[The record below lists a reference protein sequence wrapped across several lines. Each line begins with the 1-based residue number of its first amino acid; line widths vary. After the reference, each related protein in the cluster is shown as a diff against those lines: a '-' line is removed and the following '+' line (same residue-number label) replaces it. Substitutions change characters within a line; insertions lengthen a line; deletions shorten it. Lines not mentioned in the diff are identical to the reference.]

1 MFNTK
6 LPIQSELPTSRQL
19 LRSTVI
25 AVGVAAV
32 LLVTVVM
39 PSEYAIDPTGVG
51 RALGLSQ
58 MGEIKITLAEEAA
71 ADAADA
77 AVQPVAAPVAQ
88 APAPA
93 QPLAQEQVA
102 AVPVATPVVPPE
114 PALKSD
120 EVTVTLKPGEA
131 SEIKLEM
138 LDKATVSYEWTTN
151 GVPVNH
157 DTHGEPYNGPNG
169 YFHSY
174 SKGKQVEGDKGEFT
188 AIFDGTHGW
197 FWRNRS
203 NKDVT
208 ITLKTKGE
216 YLSVKRVI

>member
-6 LPIQSELPTSRQL
+6 LPTQSELPTSRQL

-51 RALGLSQ
+51 RVLGLTQ
-58 MGEIKITLAEEAA
+58 MGEMKEILAEEAA
-71 ADAADA
+71 ADAT
-77 AVQPVAAPVAQ
+77 VQPAAAPVVQ

-93 QPLAQEQVA
+93 QVAPQEQVVA
-102 AVPVATPVVPPE
+102 APTAEPVAE
-114 PALKSD
+114 AQPALKSD

-138 LDKATVSYEWTTN
+138 LDKATVSYE
-151 GVPVNH
+151 
-157 DTHGEPYNGPNG
+157 
-169 YFHSY
+169 
-174 SKGKQVEGDKGEFT
+174 
-188 AIFDGTHGW
+188 
-197 FWRNRS
+197 
-203 NKDVT
+203 
-208 ITLKTKGE
+208 
-216 YLSVKRVI
+216 

>member
-6 LPIQSELPTSRQL
+6 LPTINELPTSRQL

-25 AVGVAAV
+25 AIGVAAA

-39 PSEYAIDPTGVG
+39 PSEYAIDPTGAG
-51 RALGLSQ
+51 RVLGLTQ
-58 MGEIKITLAEEAA
+58 MGELKITLAEEAA
-71 ADAADA
+71 ADAA
-77 AVQPVAAPVAQ
+77 VQPVTAPVAQ

-93 QPLAQEQVA
+93 QPVAQEQVA
-102 AVPVATPVVPPE
+102 AAPVAEPASAPE

-120 EVTVTLKPGEA
+120 EISVTLKPGED

-151 GVPVNH
+151 DVPVNH
-157 DTHGEPYNGPNG
+157 DTHGEPYNGPKG
-169 YFHSY
+169 YYHSY
-174 SKGKQVEGDKGEFT
+174 SKGKQIKSDKGEFT

-203 NKDVT
+203 NSDVT

>member
-6 LPIQSELPTSRQL
+6 LPTQSELPTSRQL

-25 AVGVAAV
+25 AMGVAAA

-51 RALGLSQ
+51 RVLGLTQ
-58 MGEIKITLAEEAA
+58 MGEMKEVLAEEAA
-71 ADAADA
+71 ADAA
-77 AVQPVAAPVAQ
+77 VQPAATPVVQ
-88 APAPA
+88 APAPGQVA
-93 QPLAQEQVA
+93 PQEQVA
-102 AVPVATPVVPPE
+102 AAPVAEPVAE
-114 PALKSD
+114 PQQALKTD

-138 LDKATVSYEWTTN
+138 VDKATVSYEWATD

-157 DTHGEPYNGPNG
+157 DTHGEPYNGPKG
-169 YFHSY
+169 YYHSY
-174 SKGKQVEGDKGEFT
+174 SKAKQVKGDKGEFT

-203 NKDVT
+203 NSDVT

>member
-6 LPIQSELPTSRQL
+6 LPTQSELPTSRQL

-25 AVGVAAV
+25 AVGVAAA

-51 RALGLSQ
+51 RVLGLTQ
-58 MGEIKITLAEEAA
+58 MGEMKEILAEEAA
-71 ADAADA
+71 ADAA
-77 AVQPVAAPVAQ
+77 VQPAAAQVVQ
-88 APAPA
+88 APAPSQVA
-93 QPLAQEQVA
+93 PQEQVA
-102 AVPVATPVVPPE
+102 AAPVAEPVAE
-114 PALKSD
+114 PQQPLKTD
-120 EVTVTLKPGEA
+120 EMTVTLKPGEA

-138 LDKATVSYEWTTN
+138 LDKATVSYEWATD

-157 DTHGEPYNGPNG
+157 DTHGEPYNGPKG
-169 YFHSY
+169 YYHSY
-174 SKGKQVEGDKGEFT
+174 SKAKQITGDKGEFT

-203 NKDVT
+203 NSDVT

>member
-6 LPIQSELPTSRQL
+6 LPTQSELPTSRQL

-25 AVGVAAV
+25 AVCVAAA

-51 RALGLSQ
+51 RVLGLTQ
-58 MGEIKITLAEEAA
+58 MGEMKKTLAEEAA
-71 ADAADA
+71 ADAA
-77 AVQPVAAPVAQ
+77 VQPVAQ
-88 APAPA
+88 APAPV
-93 QPLAQEQVA
+93 QPVAQEQVA
-102 AVPVATPVVPPE
+102 AAPVTEPTAAPE
-114 PALKSD
+114 PNLKSD

-169 YFHSY
+169 YYHSY
-174 SKGKQVEGDKGEFT
+174 SKGKQVKGDKGEFT

-203 NKDVT
+203 NSDVT

>member
-6 LPIQSELPTSRQL
+6 LPTQNELPTSRQL
-19 LRSTVI
+19 LRSTMI
-25 AVGVAAV
+25 AVVVAAA

-39 PSEYAIDPTGVG
+39 PADYAIDPTGVG
-51 RALGLSQ
+51 RMLGLTQ
-58 MGEIKITLAEEAA
+58 MGEIKKTLAAEV
-71 ADAADA
+71 AADA
-77 AVQPVAAPVAQ
+77 AVPPAVAPVAQ

-93 QPLAQEQVA
+93 QPAPQQQVA
-102 AVPVATPVVPPE
+102 PAAVAEPAAEPQ

-131 SEIKLEM
+131 REIKLEM

-151 GVPVNH
+151 GIPVNH
-157 DTHGEPYNGPNG
+157 DTHGEPYNGPSG

-174 SKGKQVEGDKGEFT
+174 SKGKQVKGDKGEFT

-203 NKDVT
+203 NRDVT

>member
-1 MFNTK
+1 MFNTQ
-6 LPIQSELPTSRQL
+6 LPTQSELPTSRQL

-25 AVGVAAV
+25 AVVVAAA
-32 LLVTVVM
+32 LLVSVVM

-51 RALGLSQ
+51 RVLGLTQ
-58 MGEIKITLAEEAA
+58 MGEMKKTLAEEAA
-71 ADAADA
+71 ADAAVQPA
-77 AVQPVAAPVAQ
+77 AAPVAQATVPVQTVAQEPVAAPVA
-88 APAPA
+88 
-93 QPLAQEQVA
+93 E
-102 AVPVATPVVPPE
+102 PE
-114 PALKSD
+114 SALKSD

-138 LDKATVSYEWTTN
+138 LNKATVSYEWTTN

-157 DTHGEPYNGPNG
+157 DTHGEPYNAPKG
-169 YFHSY
+169 YYHSY
-174 SKGKQVEGDKGEFT
+174 SKAKQITGDKGEFT

-203 NKDVT
+203 NSKVT

>member
-6 LPIQSELPTSRQL
+6 LPTQSELPTSRQL
-19 LRSTVI
+19 LRSTLI
-25 AVGVAAV
+25 AVGVAAA
-32 LLVTVVM
+32 LLVSVVM

-51 RALGLSQ
+51 RVLGLTQ
-58 MGEIKITLAEEAA
+58 MGEMKKTLAEEAA
-71 ADAADA
+71 ADAA
-77 AVQPVAAPVAQ
+77 VQPAAAPVVQ
-88 APAPA
+88 AP
-93 QPLAQEQVA
+93 
-102 AVPVATPVVPPE
+102 VPVAEPAAEPQ

-120 EVTVTLKPGEA
+120 EMTVTLKPGEA

-138 LDKATVSYEWTTN
+138 LNKATVSYEWTTN

-157 DTHGEPYNGPNG
+157 DTHGEPYNGPKG
-169 YFHSY
+169 YYHSY
-174 SKGKQVEGDKGEFT
+174 SKAKQIKGDKGEFT

-203 NKDVT
+203 NSDVT

>member
-1 MFNTK
+1 MFNTQ
-6 LPIQSELPTSRQL
+6 LPTQSELPTSRQL

-25 AVGVAAV
+25 AVGVAAA

-51 RALGLSQ
+51 RVLGLTQ
-58 MGEIKITLAEEAA
+58 MGEIKKTLAEEAA
-71 ADAADA
+71 ADAA
-77 AVQPVAAPVAQ
+77 VQPAVAPVVQAPVPVQPIAQEPVAAAPVA
-88 APAPA
+88 
-93 QPLAQEQVA
+93 E
-102 AVPVATPVVPPE
+102 PVAEPE
-114 PALKSD
+114 SALKSD
-120 EVTVTLKPGEA
+120 EMTVTLKPGEA

-138 LDKATVSYEWTTN
+138 LNTATVSYEWATN
-151 GVPVNH
+151 GMPVNH
-157 DTHGEPYNGPNG
+157 DTHGEPYNGPQG
-169 YFHSY
+169 YYHRY
-174 SKGKQVEGDKGEFT
+174 SKGKQVKADKGEFT

>member
-6 LPIQSELPTSRQL
+6 LPTHSELPTSRQL

-25 AVGVAAV
+25 ALGVAAA
-32 LLVTVVM
+32 LLTTVVM

-51 RALGLSQ
+51 RVLGLTQ
-58 MGEIKITLAEEAA
+58 MGELKETLAEEAA
-71 ADAADA
+71 ADSAA
-77 AVQPVAAPVAQ
+77 QSVAANPT
-88 APAPA
+88 PAPIPVQQA
-93 QPLAQEQVA
+93 TQLQVA
-102 AVPVATPVVPPE
+102 AAPAAEAVVEPK

-174 SKGKQVEGDKGEFT
+174 SKGQQVKGDKGEFT

-203 NKDVT
+203 KSDVT
-208 ITLKTKGE
+208 ITLKTEGE

>member
-6 LPIQSELPTSRQL
+6 PPTHSELPTSRQL

-25 AVGVAAV
+25 AVVVATA

-51 RALGLSQ
+51 RVLGLTQ
-58 MGEIKITLAEEAA
+58 MGDMKIALTKEAVT
-71 ADAADA
+71 DA
-77 AVQPVAAPVAQ
+77 AVQSA
-88 APAPA
+88 
-93 QPLAQEQVA
+93 AQEQVA
-102 AVPVATPVVPPE
+102 TVTVAQPK

-120 EVTVTLKPGEA
+120 EVTVTLKPGEV

-138 LDKATVSYEWTTN
+138 LDKATVSYEWVTD
-151 GVPVNH
+151 GAPVNH
-157 DTHGEPYNGPNG
+157 ETHGEPYNGPKG
-169 YFHSY
+169 YYHSY
-174 SKGKQVEGDKGEFT
+174 SKAKQVNGDKGEFT

-203 NKDVT
+203 NSDVT

-216 YLSVKRVI
+216 YLNVKRVI

>member
-6 LPIQSELPTSRQL
+6 LPTLNELPTSRQL

-25 AVGVAAV
+25 ALAVAAA

-39 PSEYAIDPTGVG
+39 PSEYATDPTGVG
-51 RALGLSQ
+51 RVLGLTQ
-58 MGEIKITLAEEAA
+58 MGELKETLAEEAA
-71 ADAADA
+71 ADAAAQSA
-77 AVQPVAAPVAQ
+77 ALTP

-93 QPLAQEQVA
+93 QVPEAAQVQVA
-102 AVPVATPVVPPE
+102 AAPVVEAVAEPK

-120 EVTVTLKPGEA
+120 EVVVTLKPGEA

-151 GVPVNH
+151 GAPVNH

-174 SKGKQVEGDKGEFT
+174 SKGLQVKGDKGEFT

-203 NKDVT
+203 KSDVT

-216 YLSVKRVI
+216 YLSVKRAI

>member
-6 LPIQSELPTSRQL
+6 PPTHSELPTSRQL

-25 AVGVAAV
+25 AVGVAAA

-51 RALGLSQ
+51 RLLGLTQ
-58 MGEIKITLAEEAA
+58 MGEMKKTLAEEAT
-71 ADAADA
+71 ADA
-77 AVQPVAAPVAQ
+77 AVQPAAAPAVQ
-88 APAPA
+88 APAPV
-93 QPLAQEQVA
+93 QPAQEQVA
-102 AVPVATPVVPPE
+102 VAPVAEPPAAPQPE
-114 PALKSD
+114 LKSD
-120 EVTVTLKPGEA
+120 ELTITLKPGEA

-138 LDKATVSYEWTTN
+138 RDKATVSYEWKTN

-157 DTHGEPYNGPNG
+157 DTHGEPYNGPQG
-169 YFHSY
+169 YYHSY
-174 SKGKQVEGDKGEFT
+174 SKAKQVNGDKGEFS

-203 NKDVT
+203 DSDVT

>member
-1 MFNTK
+1 
-6 LPIQSELPTSRQL
+6 
-19 LRSTVI
+19 
-25 AVGVAAV
+25 VAE
-32 LLVTVVM
+32 
-39 PSEYAIDPTGVG
+39 P
-51 RALGLSQ
+51 
-58 MGEIKITLAEEAA
+58 AA
-71 ADAADA
+71 A
-77 AVQPVAAPVAQ
+77 
-88 APAPA
+88 
-93 QPLAQEQVA
+93 
-102 AVPVATPVVPPE
+102 PE

-138 LDKATVSYEWTTN
+138 LDKATVSYEWATN

-174 SKGKQVEGDKGEFT
+174 SKGKQVKGDKGEFT

-203 NKDVT
+203 NSDVT

>member
-1 MFNTK
+1 MFNTQ
-6 LPIQSELPTSRQL
+6 LPTHSELPTSRKL

-25 AVGVAAV
+25 AVAVAVA
-32 LLVTVVM
+32 LLVSVVM

-51 RALGLSQ
+51 RALGLTQ
-58 MGEIKITLAEEAA
+58 MGEMKITLAEEAA
-71 ADAADA
+71 ADVV
-77 AVQPVAAPVAQ
+77 VQPTAALVVQ
-88 APAPA
+88 APAPV
-93 QPLAQEQVA
+93 QPAPQEQVA
-102 AVPVATPVVPPE
+102 AAPAIEPVAEPQ

-138 LDKATVSYEWTTN
+138 LNTATVSYEWATN

-157 DTHGEPYNGPNG
+157 DTHGEPHNGPKG
-169 YFHSY
+169 YYHSY
-174 SKGKQVEGDKGEFT
+174 SKAKQVNGDKGEFT

-203 NKDVT
+203 NRDVT

>member
-6 LPIQSELPTSRQL
+6 LPTINELPTSRQL

-25 AVGVAAV
+25 AVGVAAA

-51 RALGLSQ
+51 RVLGLTQ
-58 MGEIKITLAEEAA
+58 MGEMKITLAEEAV
-71 ADAADA
+71 ADA
-77 AVQPVAAPVAQ
+77 AVQPAAAPVAQ
-88 APAPA
+88 APAPV
-93 QPLAQEQVA
+93 QPVVQEPVA
-102 AVPVATPVVPPE
+102 AAPVAEPIAEPG

-151 GVPVNH
+151 GIPVNH

-169 YFHSY
+169 YYHSY
-174 SKGKQVEGDKGEFT
+174 SKGKQVKADKGEFT

-203 NKDVT
+203 NQDVT

>member
-6 LPIQSELPTSRQL
+6 LPTQSELPTSRQL

-25 AVGVAAV
+25 AVGVAAA

-51 RALGLSQ
+51 RVLGLTQ
-58 MGEIKITLAEEAA
+58 MGEMKKNLAEEAA
-71 ADAADA
+71 A
-77 AVQPVAAPVAQ
+77 VQPAAASVAQAPVPFQPVVKEPVAAAPVA
-88 APAPA
+88 
-93 QPLAQEQVA
+93 E
-102 AVPVATPVVPPE
+102 PVAEPE

-169 YFHSY
+169 YYHSY
-174 SKGKQVEGDKGEFT
+174 SKAKQVTGDKGEFT

-203 NKDVT
+203 TSNVT

>member
-6 LPIQSELPTSRQL
+6 LPTQSELPTSSQL

-25 AVGVAAV
+25 ALCAAAA

-51 RALGLSQ
+51 RVLGLTQ
-58 MGEIKITLAEEAA
+58 MGEMKIILSEEAA
-71 ADAADA
+71 ADAAVQPA
-77 AVQPVAAPVAQ
+77 LAPAVQAS
-88 APAPA
+88 APA
-93 QPLAQEQVA
+93 QPVALEQVA
-102 AVPVATPVVPPE
+102 AVPVAEPAADPQ

-120 EVTVTLKPGEA
+120 EIIVTLKPGEG

-138 LDKATVSYEWTTN
+138 LNKATVSYEWTTN
-151 GVPVNH
+151 GGPVNH
-157 DTHGEPYNGPNG
+157 DTHGEPYNAPKGF
-169 YFHSY
+169 YHSY
-174 SKGKQVEGDKGEFT
+174 SKAKQVKGDRGEIT

-203 NKDVT
+203 NSDVT
-208 ITLKTKGE
+208 ITLRTKGE
-216 YLSVKRVI
+216 YLSIKRVI

>member
-58 MGEIKITLAEEAA
+58 MGEIKITLAEEA
-71 ADAADA
+71 AADA

-174 SKGKQVEGDKGEFT
+174 SKGKQVEGDNGEFT